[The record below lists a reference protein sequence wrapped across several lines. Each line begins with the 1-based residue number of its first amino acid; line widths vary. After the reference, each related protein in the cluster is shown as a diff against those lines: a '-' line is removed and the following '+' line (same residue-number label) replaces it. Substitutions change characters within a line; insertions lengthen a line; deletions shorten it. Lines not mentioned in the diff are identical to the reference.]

1 MVLYIGHRA
10 TSAAVQDE
18 NGEAITPF
26 EISFTASFF
35 DLTATGSEQI
45 QP

>member
-18 NGEAITPF
+18 NGEAMTSFETSF
-26 EISFTASFF
+26 EISFEIFFTASC
-35 DLTATGSEQI
+35 LI
-45 QP
+45 